1 MGYQTQNTLVG
12 IEPGGNKIFAKPGGT
27 LDLEAGAI
35 AKFAGVDISG
45 QLDPTTK
52 YVAVGSALTLTLA
65 AHFGKTM
72 KLDTAAGSTA
82 TLPESTGSG
91 AVYRFLVSVLATSN
105 SHVIKV
111 ANATDVMRGMIFSVD
126 DTSDNAVGFIAG
138 ATADTIT
145 LNRTTTGSVS
155 LGEIIE
161 IEDYAAGF
169 FRVLGFITNTG
180 SAATPF
186 SATVS

>member
-12 IEPGGNKIFAKPGGT
+12 IEPGGNKIFAKSGGT

-52 YVAVGSALTLTLA
+52 YIAAGATKTLTLA
-65 AHFGKTM
+65 DHFGKIIL
-72 KLDTAAGSTA
+72 LDTLAGSVV
-82 TLPESTGSG
+82 TLPTSTGSG
-91 AVYRFLVSVLATSN
+91 AVYKFLVSAIATSN
-105 SHVIKV
+105 SHIVKV

-155 LGEIIE
+155 VGEIIE

-180 SAATPF
+180 SPATPF